1 MSEHD
6 PVNKPAHY
14 NYGGGIECIDYIR
27 QVLGEE
33 GFKAYC
39 LGNTIKYIHR
49 HPYKGKPMEDLKK
62 AQYYLNKAVTTLE
75 NDNG

>member
-1 MSEHD
+1 MSDHD

-14 NYGGGIECIDYIR
+14 NFGGGIECIDYIR
-27 QVLGEE
+27 QVLGED
-33 GFKAYC
+33 GFRAYC

-49 HPYKGKPMEDLKK
+49 HPYKGKPKEDLKK

>member
-1 MSEHD
+1 MSDHD

-14 NYGGGIECIDYIR
+14 NFGGIECIDYIR
-27 QVLGEE
+27 QVLGED
-33 GFKAYC
+33 GFRAYC

-49 HPYKGKPMEDLKK
+49 HPYKGKPKEDLKK

>member
-1 MSEHD
+1 MSDHD

-27 QVLGEE
+27 QVLGED
-33 GFKAYC
+33 GFRAYC

-49 HPYKGKPMEDLKK
+49 HPYKGKPKEDLKK

>member
-1 MSEHD
+1 MSDHD

-14 NYGGGIECIDYIR
+14 NFGGIECIDYIR
-27 QVLGEE
+27 QVLGKE

-75 NDNG
+75 KNNG